1 MEPITVK
8 AILDTHAL
16 IWVAEFDPRLSQTA
30 IDYVK
35 QCDRSD
41 LCISDISLLEIAM
54 LHHKGRIPSSAPLDK
69 VLGQAEMNFHI
80 LRINSNIA
88 AEAYALPLT
97 QADPFDRI
105 IVATARHHQI
115 PLITKDQLIVD
126 SNCVETIW

>member
-1 MEPITVK
+1 MK

-30 IDYVK
+30 IDFIK
-35 QCDRSD
+35 QCDRND
-41 LCISDISLLEIAM
+41 LCISDVSLLEIAM
-54 LHHKGRIPSSAPLDK
+54 LHHKGRIPASTPLDK
-69 VLGQAEMNFHI
+69 ILGQAERNFKV

-88 AEAYALPLT
+88 AESYALPLP

-115 PLITKDQLIVD
+115 PLITKDRLIVD

>member
-1 MEPITVK
+1 MK

-30 IDYVK
+30 IDYIK
-35 QCDRSD
+35 QCGRND
-41 LCISDISLLEIAM
+41 LCISDVSLLEIAM
-54 LHHKGRIPSSAPLDK
+54 LHHKGRIPSNTPLDRI
-69 VLGQAEMNFHI
+69 LGQAEMNFHI

-88 AEAYALPLT
+88 AQSYTLPLA

-115 PLITKDQLIVD
+115 PLITKDRLIVD